1 MVLQLQQGRDFML
14 NFVLFQLVLLI
25 LLTCNLTYTY
35 YQQFQC
41 LARCMCRMWCWR
53 CLVCR
58 IFLLCEYRT
67 HLAHFYAAH
76 KIYVYYATNLTYSML
91 ICPTKTALVILVLR
105 FGPRLYLQHDKGFE
119 YDEDDEEEDDE
130 DDDYE
135 DIVDDEHR
143 NGDENRKYA
152 NAVPEETAIP
162 TTEIPDKTT
171 VTQRHNYE
179 MHHIND
185 STNDTTALIKDETK
199 YGAIDIEQNTTTT
212 VAQLLQQN
220 QKRQMERMQRLE
232 QSVLQPP
239 PTEDVPPFL
248 SWLANLLPGGNKRRQ
263 PPNPYQELSRDREVM
278 KMMKKKKSMKKMKS
292 SPSFCT

>member
-1 MVLQLQQGRDFML
+1 MRKY
-14 NFVLFQLVLLI
+14 VLFQLVLLI
-25 LLTCNLTYTY
+25 LLTSNLIHTINN
-35 YQQFQC
+35 FSVW
-41 LARCMCRMWCWR
+41 LAACVGCGAGGA
-53 CLVCR
+53 LYAVS
-58 IFLLCEYRT
+58 FYSVST

-119 YDEDDEEEDDE
+119 YDEDDEEEEDE

-162 TTEIPDKTT
+162 TTEIPDKTIE
-171 VTQRHNYE
+171 TQRHNYE

-220 QKRQMERMQRLE
+220 QKRQMERMQRLG

>member
-1 MVLQLQQGRDFML
+1 M
-14 NFVLFQLVLLI
+14 
-25 LLTCNLTYTY
+25 
-35 YQQFQC
+35 
-41 LARCMCRMWCWR
+41 
-53 CLVCR
+53 
-58 IFLLCEYRT
+58 
-67 HLAHFYAAH
+67 
-76 KIYVYYATNLTYSML
+76 
-91 ICPTKTALVILVLR
+91 VILVLR

-119 YDEDDEEEDDE
+119 YDDDEEDE

-143 NGDENRKYA
+143 NGDENRKY

-162 TTEIPDKTT
+162 TTKITDKTT

-179 MHHIND
+179 MHHMGD
-185 STNDTTALIKDETK
+185 STNDTTALVKDETK
-199 YGAIDIEQNTTTT
+199 YGAMDIEEQNATTT

-220 QKRQMERMQRLE
+220 QNRQMERMQRLE
-232 QSVLQPP
+232 QSVHQPQ

-278 KMMKKKKSMKKMKS
+278 KMMKRKKSMKKMKS